1 MCRCATPWDEAVCRP
16 AIAGP
21 CTAARSAE
29 DSPGGARHAA
39 SRRTRWGAVD
49 DLEQLARGEGWQ
61 WAGKTDHG
69 DIGLA
74 EAVWLGPSATR
85 VAYLDDRF
93 LDLQYIAV
101 EGEAEVAV
109 AARIAEAVALHAAAP
124 GPAEQAQS
132 LLALSLLTGAEA
144 AAERLARQDL
154 AAGNPELL
162 AAAVLA
168 AAHVSPPDLQNL
180 LAARLRVETDP
191 RVRRRLDEVLGA
203 LGA

>member
-1 MCRCATPWDEAVCRP
+1 MIRMIPRV
-16 AIAGP
+16 
-21 CTAARSAE
+21 
-29 DSPGGARHAA
+29 
-39 SRRTRWGAVD
+39 WGAVD

-61 WAGKTDHG
+61 WAGETDHG

-109 AARIAEAVALHAAAP
+109 AARIAEAVALHGAAALEALHAAAP

-154 AAGNPELL
+154 AAGDPALR
-162 AAAVLA
+162 AAAVIA

-180 LAARLRVETDP
+180 LAARRRVETDP
-191 RVRRRLDEVLGA
+191 RVRRRLDEVLGE